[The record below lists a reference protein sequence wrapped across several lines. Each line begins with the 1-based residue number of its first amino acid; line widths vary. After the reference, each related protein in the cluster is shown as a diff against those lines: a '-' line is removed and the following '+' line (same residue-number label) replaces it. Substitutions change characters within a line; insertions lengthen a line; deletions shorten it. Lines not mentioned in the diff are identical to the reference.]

1 MSPEEPIEPRR
12 AGRLRWPGGGGLA
25 AVTLALAVV
34 IGIQIG
40 GVRGEQVG
48 VFPIAGGRRQA
59 ITLQV
64 DTVAEFSLEDL
75 EVCEGRLSG

>member
-25 AVTLALAVV
+25 AVTLALALV

-40 GVRGEQVG
+40 GVPWRYRKQLWQLQGAVLGAVVG
-48 VFPIAGGRRQA
+48 YGV
-59 ITLQV
+59 
-64 DTVAEFSLEDL
+64 
-75 EVCEGRLSG
+75 GRLSGASADQD